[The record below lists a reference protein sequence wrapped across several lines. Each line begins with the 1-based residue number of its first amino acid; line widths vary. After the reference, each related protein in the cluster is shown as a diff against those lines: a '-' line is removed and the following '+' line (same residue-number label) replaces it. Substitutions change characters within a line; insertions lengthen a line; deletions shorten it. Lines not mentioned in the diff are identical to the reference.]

1 MAKTSNQIIEDGII
15 IKHTCRDLSITQKEL
30 ADILNLSKTTISD
43 WANNKTPIPKMALMA
58 INLLK
63 TEKECAEFKLMVA
76 NSLKFNGGSVQLN
89 VTNS

>member
-1 MAKTSNQIIEDGII
+1 MENQSQPEENLV
-15 IKHTCRDLSITQKEL
+15 KKTCRDLSITQKEL